1 MAQEEIVYFIFLDAE
16 PFANTQLQ
24 LRLHIFPKRMSFE
37 TKMTG
42 SGRCWVSAAPGLN
55 FEDVICR
62 RIAMPETQ
70 KKGKRSVT
78 RRQKISF

>member
-16 PFANTQLQ
+16 PFPNTQLQ

-37 TKMTG
+37 TKMAG

-55 FEDVICR
+55 FEDQYVEEYPC
-62 RIAMPETQ
+62 Q
-70 KKGKRSVT
+70 KLKKKGKRSVT